1 MSPVSFSKSSLP
13 DSQILNWMSAMGP
26 GPAVSCSEKTWVWM
40 VSSMSSVETPAAVSP
55 GTGLG

>member
-1 MSPVSFSKSSLP
+1 
-13 DSQILNWMSAMGP
+13 MSAIGP